1 MGSLS
6 DSDPDFWDLGEDGGG
21 KTSRKKRGRL
31 KKSKGFP
38 EFPINLPD
46 NVNKENNDI
55 LPNINAK
62 EEANVPEYM
71 NRKDQQKEENVEFI
85 GKQSIIHEN
94 KNEHDKEGN
103 DNERENEEHTN
114 EESENGNEAE
124 ENTEEKERE
133 EGSGSSS
140 ESSSKRTSLLSGSDL
155 PNDSPKN
162 AASTDESPKSSKG
175 SASDSKWIVEEYLL
189 PPQQKLKLAL
199 YRGRKLLAIK
209 EADGAVREFI
219 RAQALARIVHG
230 DQHWRFC
237 RCKVFLAQAYLYLKE
252 YAPQGEA
259 QAREALD
266 IITSHLST
274 DLAPAKKPQ
283 VHHTLLWG
291 YLVSGEARIKLEQ
304 FAGAQEALSL
314 ALYHTRIY
322 SRMVSRRKKKL
333 TPSLTMDRALDLQVK
348 VLCAQATLY
357 TKRRK
362 YIKAR
367 EKLELSIKTIES
379 GGTGVDDPGLVGP
392 LQQLGQL
399 LLNHSQ
405 TDQDTET
412 GLECLTR
419 AVHITQ
425 VSNRP
430 GSVAECEA
438 RGLLVEHQLRLQRI
452 DTKEALRELHKLGLL
467 YSRLHG
473 EHSPKTLAIHSL
485 TVQVLV
491 QEEAYEEAIQQLKIR
506 LKHCRDAYG
515 DYSSQVCGVLRQLY
529 RVHSLNGDPSAA
541 ASTLD
546 QCLHVETLIYGS
558 SSRRAQA
565 SHLRL
570 QEMIQKLPLS
580 MRMKMY
586 RKHPELQN
594 KPRFRNM

>member
-1 MGSLS
+1 MGTFS
-6 DSDPDFWDLGEDGGG
+6 DSDPDFWDLGEEGGG
-21 KTSRKKRGRL
+21 KSTQRKRCRL

-38 EFPINLPD
+38 EFPINVPD
-46 NVNKENNDI
+46 NRNKENNAI
-55 LPNINAK
+55 LPKINTK
-62 EEANVPEYM
+62 QDVKVPDNVKKKTRQEDEDG
-71 NRKDQQKEENVEFI
+71 NLIDNCDIVVERNAGDGNGNKSENQDSTD
-85 GKQSIIHEN
+85 G
-94 KNEHDKEGN
+94 
-103 DNERENEEHTN
+103 
-114 EESENGNEAE
+114 EESDNGNEF
-124 ENTEEKERE
+124 ENNCQQKDQE
-133 EGSGSSS
+133 EGRGSSS
-140 ESSSKRTSLLSGSDL
+140 DSSKRTSLVSGSDL
-155 PNDSPKN
+155 PQDSPKDTHL
-162 AASTDESPKSSKG
+162 TDELPKSSKG
-175 SASDSKWIVEEYLL
+175 STSDSQWLVEEYLL

-199 YRGRKLLAIK
+199 YRGRKLLAAK

-230 DQHWRFC
+230 DQHWRYC
-237 RCKVFLAQAYLYLKE
+237 RCKVFLAQTYLYLKE

-259 QAREALD
+259 QAQEALET
-266 IITSHLST
+266 INVHLST

-291 YLVSGEARIKLEQ
+291 YLISGEARIILGQ
-304 FAGAQEALSL
+304 LVGAQEALSL
-314 ALYHTRIY
+314 ALYHTHVY
-322 SRMVSRRKKKL
+322 SRMVSRWKKKL

-367 EKLELSIKTIES
+367 EKLESSIKTIES
-379 GGTGVDDPGLVGP
+379 GGTGVDDPGLVDP

-405 TDQDTET
+405 TDEDSEA

-438 RGLLVEHQLRLQRI
+438 RRLLVEHQLRLRRM

-485 TVQVLV
+485 TVQV
-491 QEEAYEEAIQQLKIR
+491 
-506 LKHCRDAYG
+506 
-515 DYSSQVCGVLRQLY
+515 CGVLRQLS
-529 RVHSLNGDPSAA
+529 RVHALSGDFSPA
-541 ASTLD
+541 ASALD
-546 QCLHVETLIYGS
+546 QCLHAEISIYGS

-565 SHLRL
+565 SRLRL
-570 QEMIQKLPLS
+570 QDMIIKLPLS
-580 MRMKMY
+580 LRMKMY

-594 KPRFRNM
+594 KPRFRNI

>member
-21 KTSRKKRGRL
+21 KTAHRKRGRL

-38 EFPINLPD
+38 KFPPNISDNL
-46 NVNKENNDI
+46 NKENSDV
-55 LPNINAK
+55 LPNINDK
-62 EEANVPEYM
+62 EEVKVPEFM
-71 NRKDQQKEENVEFI
+71 NKKARQKKDNEDLIERQNI
-85 GKQSIIHEN
+85 LHEN
-94 KNEHDKEGN
+94 REEDREGGN
-103 DNERENEEHTN
+103 NERENDASTG
-114 EESENGNEAE
+114 EESDNLNESE
-124 ENTEEKERE
+124 RNSQQKERE

-140 ESSSKRTSLLSGSDL
+140 DSSKRTSLLSGSDL
-155 PNDSPKN
+155 PHDSPKD
-162 AASTDESPKSSKG
+162 AALTDESAKSSKCSG
-175 SASDSKWIVEEYLL
+175 IDSQWLVEEYLL

-199 YRGRKLLAIK
+199 YRGRKLLAAK

-230 DQHWRFC
+230 DQHWRYC
-237 RCKVFLAQAYLYLKE
+237 RCKVFLAQTYLYLKD

-259 QAREALD
+259 QAQEALD
-266 IITSHLST
+266 TINTHLST
-274 DLAPAKKPQ
+274 DLAPSKKPQ

-291 YLVSGEARIKLEQ
+291 YLITGEARIKLDQ
-304 FAGAQEALSL
+304 FIGAQEALSL

-348 VLCAQATLY
+348 VLCAQATLHS
-357 TKRRK
+357 KRRK
-362 YIKAR
+362 YLKAR

-379 GGTGVDDPGLVGP
+379 SGTGVDDPGLVGP

-399 LLNHSQ
+399 LLNHGQ
-405 TDQDTET
+405 TDQDAEA
-412 GLECLTR
+412 GLKYLAR

-438 RGLLVEHQLRLQRI
+438 RGLLVEHQLRLRRTDI
-452 DTKEALRELHKLGLL
+452 KEALRELHKLGLL

-473 EHSPKTLAIHSL
+473 EQSPKTLAIHSL
-485 TVQVLV
+485 TIQVLV
-491 QEEAYEEAIQQLKIR
+491 QEEDYEQAIQQLRTR

-515 DYSSQVCGVLRQLY
+515 DYSSQVCGVLRQLS
-529 RVHSLNGDPSAA
+529 RVHALSGDLSAA
-541 ASTLD
+541 ASALD
-546 QCLHVETLIYGS
+546 QCLQVETLIYGS

-580 MRMKMY
+580 VRMKMY

-594 KPRFRNM
+594 KPRFRNI